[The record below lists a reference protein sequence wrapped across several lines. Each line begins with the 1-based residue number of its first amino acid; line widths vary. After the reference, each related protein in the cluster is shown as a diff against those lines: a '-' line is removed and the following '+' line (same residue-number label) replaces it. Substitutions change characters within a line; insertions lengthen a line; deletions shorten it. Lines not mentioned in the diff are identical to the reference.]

1 MADDEQ
7 NAGEVMY
14 AEMENRLRAMILEVL
29 QPTIQKASL
38 LQSEVENVKGIVSQ
52 HTKNINEVQLT
63 QVKAQE
69 QVSMIDH
76 FKEEMGKWDQ
86 QRRYHEARVTEDQTF
101 LKQELDG
108 FRYNLEQ
115 KESALHHLNRGV
127 DRAVAELNRLQE
139 MQDSLKGLCE
149 ERLDESSKRVN
160 ATRAELEVQIS
171 SLELKHHA
179 LTDQLW
185 GEETGLAK
193 VTGELHKTN
202 QTVEKLQ
209 QDMLQVQTGKAESEQ
224 LERLQEDVGQLVREA
239 NSSMT
244 SLKQTVGN
252 VVNDVKEHFRTA
264 SQTIAAHNAAFI
276 SEVRSSYR
284 DELAQAAALRGE
296 VQDFMNRT
304 TTSIS
309 DLDNRVAESTVQTE
323 SLVKEVRADM
333 EELNRKRKRDK
344 TSVDI
349 EMKNLKKRLGD
360 VFENSDAVLK
370 GMENLWKVLTMILE
384 GERVQNALELQDSL
398 DRKRIALMGVK
409 DDELSLNRSYGTT
422 PQQPRPEVRQLRT
435 SGTSASP
442 RATTAPSG
450 AKPKTGKQN
459 QPIVKIDNRCLSCS
473 GQAPLVMA
481 AFKMACLQYQ
491 PSKVEY
497 QEQAYDRQ
505 ELLQHRHTLLSNAAY
520 ALRTGPAPEAAKEIL
535 DNTPLD
541 KGKDLIAGKDA
552 LSKYAQVAGIP
563 DQGPPRLPQLNRRD
577 SVEDK

>member
-1 MADDEQ
+1 
-7 NAGEVMY
+7 MY

-202 QTVEKLQ
+202 KTVEKLQ

>member
-202 QTVEKLQ
+202 KTVEKLQ

>member
-1 MADDEQ
+1 
-7 NAGEVMY
+7 MY

>member
-1 MADDEQ
+1 MDDDER
-7 NAGEVMY
+7 APDEVMY
-14 AEMENRLRAMILEVL
+14 ADIENRLRAFVLELL

-38 LQSEVENVKGIVSQ
+38 LQSELENVKGIVSQ

-86 QRRYHEARVTEDQTF
+86 QRRYHEAKVTEDQTF

-139 MQDSLKGLCE
+139 MQMSLQGNCD
-149 ERLDESSKRVN
+149 ERLDEQSKRIN
-160 ATRAELEVQIS
+160 TTKAELEVQIC

-202 QTVEKLQ
+202 VQVSKLQ
-209 QDMLQVQTGKAESEQ
+209 EQMEAVQKGKAESEQ

-264 SQTIAAHNAAFI
+264 SQTIAAHNATFI

-284 DELAQAAALRGE
+284 EELSRAAALRGE
-296 VQDFMNRT
+296 VQEFMERT
-304 TTSIS
+304 KKDIEGLSGS
-309 DLDNRVAESTVQTE
+309 VGASTLQTE
-323 SLVKEVRADM
+323 SLVKELRLDM
-333 EELNRKRKRDK
+333 EQLNHKRKKDK
-344 TSVDI
+344 TTVEI
-349 EMKNLKKRLGD
+349 EMKGLKKRLGD

-370 GMENLWKVLTMILE
+370 GMEHLWAVLSMLLE
-384 GERVQNALELQDSL
+384 GERVQNALELQDAV

-409 DDELSLNRSYGTT
+409 DDETSLVRTCQTS
-422 PQQPRPEVRQLRT
+422 PQRPRPEVRAK
-435 SGTSASP
+435 SAPGS
-442 RATTAPSG
+442 TKT
-450 AKPKTGKQN
+450 TGKQQVAQN
-459 QPIVKIDNRCLSCS
+459 QPVVKVDTRCLSCS

-481 AFKMACLQYQ
+481 AFKMACLQYT
-491 PSKVEY
+491 PSKVDYHSQSYDRSELI
-497 QEQAYDRQ
+497 QHRTTLLRKAYD
-505 ELLQHRHTLLSNAAY
+505 AMV
-520 ALRTGPAPEAAKEIL
+520 TGPAPEHAKDTL
-535 DNTPLD
+535 DQAPKTEAEG
-541 KGKDLIAGKDA
+541 GKDV
-552 LSKYAQVAGIP
+552 LSKYAAVLGPQIP
-563 DQGPPRLPQLNRRD
+563 KTPSAERRLP
-577 SVEDK
+577 SVSGPQTAR

>member
-1 MADDEQ
+1 MADDEKQ
-7 NAGEVMY
+7 ADEVMY
-14 AEMENRLRAMILEVL
+14 ADMENRLRAMILEVL

-139 MQDSLKGLCE
+139 MQDSLKNLCDD
-149 ERLDESSKRVN
+149 RLDDSSKRIN
-160 ATRAELEVQIS
+160 ACRAELEVQIH

-202 QTVEKLQ
+202 VQLVNLQEDMEK
-209 QDMLQVQTGKAESEQ
+209 VQKGKAESAA
-224 LERLQEDVGQLVREA
+224 LDRVQEDVGQLVREA

-296 VQDFMNRT
+296 VQAFM
-304 TTSIS
+304 TSTQTGIS
-309 DLDNRVAESTVQTE
+309 DLDNRVKESTVQAE
-323 SLVKEVRADM
+323 SLVKENRTDM

-349 EMKNLKKRLGD
+349 EMNHLKKRLGD
-360 VFENSDAVLK
+360 ANENSEAVLR
-370 GMENLWKVLTMILE
+370 GMEHLWQVLSMMLE
-384 GERVQNALELQDSL
+384 GERVQNALELQDSV

-409 DDELSLNRSYGTT
+409 DDDLSLSRNYGST
-422 PQQPRPEVRQLRT
+422 PQRPRPEARGVAQE
-435 SGTSASP
+435 
-442 RATTAPSG
+442 RAATAPGG
-450 AKPKTGKQN
+450 AKPKKGKQN
-459 QPIVKIDNRCLSCS
+459 QPIVSVDTRCLSCS
-473 GQAPLVMA
+473 GQAPLVMS
-481 AFKMACLQYQ
+481 AFKMACLQYT
-491 PSKVEY
+491 PSKVDY
-497 QEQAYDRQ
+497 QTQAYDRHD
-505 ELLQHRHTLLSNAAY
+505 LLQHRQTLIRKAY
-520 ALRTGPAPEAAKEIL
+520 DALRSGPAPEQAKNML
-535 DNTPLD
+535 DLVPGETKD
-541 KGKDLIAGKDA
+541 KQAGKDA
-552 LSKYAQVAGIP
+552 LSGYAHVAHAESTKLP
-563 DQGPPRLPQLNRRD
+563 TLRRESLEDNTKSTPRN
-577 SVEDK
+577 

>member
-1 MADDEQ
+1 MADDEKQ
-7 NAGEVMY
+7 ADEVMY
-14 AEMENRLRAMILEVL
+14 ADMENRLRAMILEVL

-139 MQDSLKGLCE
+139 MQDSLKNLCDD
-149 ERLDESSKRVN
+149 RLDDSSKRIN
-160 ATRAELEVQIS
+160 ACRAELEVQIH

-202 QTVEKLQ
+202 VQLVNLQEDMEK
-209 QDMLQVQTGKAESEQ
+209 VQKGKAESAA
-224 LERLQEDVGQLVREA
+224 LDRVQEDVGQLVREA

-296 VQDFMNRT
+296 VQAFM
-304 TTSIS
+304 TSTQTGIS
-309 DLDNRVAESTVQTE
+309 DLDNRVKESTVQAE
-323 SLVKEVRADM
+323 SLVKENRTDM

-349 EMKNLKKRLGD
+349 EMNHLKKRLGD
-360 VFENSDAVLK
+360 ANENSEAVLR
-370 GMENLWKVLTMILE
+370 GMEHLWQVLSMMLE
-384 GERVQNALELQDSL
+384 GERVQNALELQDSV

-409 DDELSLNRSYGTT
+409 DDDLSLSRNYGST
-422 PQQPRPEVRQLRT
+422 PQRPRPEARGAAQE
-435 SGTSASP
+435 
-442 RATTAPSG
+442 RAATAPGG
-450 AKPKTGKQN
+450 AKPKKGKQN
-459 QPIVKIDNRCLSCS
+459 QPIVSVDTRCLSCS
-473 GQAPLVMA
+473 GQAPLVMS
-481 AFKMACLQYQ
+481 AFKMACLQYT
-491 PSKVEY
+491 PSKVDY
-497 QEQAYDRQ
+497 QTQAYDRHD
-505 ELLQHRHTLLSNAAY
+505 LLQHRQTLIRKAY
-520 ALRTGPAPEAAKEIL
+520 DALRSGPAPEQAKNML
-535 DNTPLD
+535 DLVPGETKD
-541 KGKDLIAGKDA
+541 KQAGKDA
-552 LSKYAQVAGIP
+552 LSGYAHVAHAESTKLP
-563 DQGPPRLPQLNRRD
+563 TLRRESLEDNTKSTPRN
-577 SVEDK
+577 

>member
-1 MADDEQ
+1 
-7 NAGEVMY
+7 
-14 AEMENRLRAMILEVL
+14 
-29 QPTIQKASL
+29 
-38 LQSEVENVKGIVSQ
+38 
-52 HTKNINEVQLT
+52 
-63 QVKAQE
+63 
-69 QVSMIDH
+69 
-76 FKEEMGKWDQ
+76 
-86 QRRYHEARVTEDQTF
+86 VTEDQTF

-139 MQDSLKGLCE
+139 MQDSLKVLCDD
-149 ERLDESSKRVN
+149 RLDESSKRIN
-160 ATRAELEVQIS
+160 SCRAELEVQIS

-193 VTGELHKTN
+193 VTGELNKTN
-202 QTVEKLQ
+202 VTVEKLQ
-209 QDMLQVQTGKAESEQ
+209 QEMVKVQKGKAESEQ

-296 VQDFMNRT
+296 VQDFMSRT
-304 TTSIS
+304 QTGIS

-349 EMKNLKKRLGD
+349 ECKGLKKRLGD
-360 VFENSDAVLK
+360 VFENSDSVLR
-370 GMENLWKVLTMILE
+370 GMEHLWQVLSMILE
-384 GERVQNALELQDSL
+384 GERVQNALELQDSV

-409 DDELSLNRSYGTT
+409 DDELSLSRGYGTDK
-422 PQQPRPEVRQLRT
+422 QRPRPEARDKAGAQAT
-435 SGTSASP
+435 P
-442 RATTAPSG
+442 RATTAPG
-450 AKPKTGKQN
+450 GPKQKMGKQN
-459 QPIVKIDNRCLSCS
+459 QPIVSVDTRCLSCS

-481 AFKMACLQYQ
+481 AFKMACLQYT

-497 QEQAYDRQ
+497 QAQAYDRQ
-505 ELLQHRHTLLSNAAY
+505 ELLQHRQTLLRRAY
-520 ALRTGPAPEAAKEIL
+520 DALRTGPAPEQAKEML
-535 DNTPLD
+535 DIPPGEAE
-541 KGKDLIAGKDA
+541 KRMSVGGGRDA
-552 LSKYAQVAGIP
+552 LSKYAAVA
-563 DQGPPRLPQLNRRD
+563 QSEANVRLPTLRRE
-577 SVEDK
+577 SETSKEDMTMKP

>member
-1 MADDEQ
+1 MEEDRNPE
-7 NAGEVMY
+7 EVMY
-14 AEMENRLRAMILEVL
+14 ADMENRLRAMILEVL

-52 HTKNINEVQLT
+52 HTKNINEVQLS

-139 MQDSLKGLCE
+139 MQNSLKNLCD
-149 ERLDESSKRVN
+149 ERLDDSSKRIN
-160 ATRAELEVQIS
+160 SCRAELEVQIH

-202 QTVEKLQ
+202 VTVDKLQ
-209 QDMLQVQTGKAESEQ
+209 QEMIQVQKGKAESEQ

-296 VQDFMNRT
+296 VQSFMNST
-304 TTSIS
+304 QTSIS
-309 DLDNRVAESTVQTE
+309 NLDNRVKESTVQTE

-349 EMKNLKKRLGD
+349 EMKHLKKRLGD
-360 VFENSDAVLK
+360 VFENSDAVLR
-370 GMENLWKVLTMILE
+370 GMEHLWQVLSMILE
-384 GERVQNALELQDSL
+384 GERVQNALELQDSV

-409 DDELSLNRSYGTT
+409 DDELSLSRNYGSS
-422 PQQPRPEVRQLRT
+422 PQRPRPEAR
-435 SGTSASP
+435 SAAQERAADKTP
-442 RATTAPSG
+442 RATTAPGG
-450 AKPKTGKQN
+450 AKPKGGKQN
-459 QPIVKIDNRCLSCS
+459 QPIVSVDTRCLSCS
-473 GQAPLVMA
+473 GQAPLVMS
-481 AFKMACLQYQ
+481 AFKMACLQYT

-497 QEQAYDRQ
+497 QAQAYDRHD
-505 ELLQHRHTLLSNAAY
+505 LLQHRQTLLRRAY
-520 ALRTGPAPEAAKEIL
+520 DALRSGPAPEQAKEML
-535 DNTPLD
+535 DIAPGDT
-541 KGKDLIAGKDA
+541 KDIRGGKDA
-552 LSKYAQVAGIP
+552 LSKYAQVAHVENTT
-563 DQGPPRLPQLNRRD
+563 RLPTLRRE
-577 SVEDK
+577 SLENE